1 MAKSISPIL
10 FSLILCITGGLYA
23 QKSNLTIEVTGFENT
38 KSSKIM
44 VSVFSKDNFLD
55 ISPYRKAVPVSGTK
69 VSVSFNLPPGEYA
82 VATYQDL
89 NNNNELDKR
98 FYGKPKE
105 PYGFSNNVRPF
116 GKPKFEKCK
125 FTINSSSK
133 VISITL
139 KD

>member
-10 FSLILCITGGLYA
+10 FSLMLCITGSLYA
-23 QKSNLTIEVTGFENT
+23 QKNNLTVEIKGFENIKAT
-38 KSSKIM
+38 KIM

-55 ISPYRKAVPVSGTK
+55 TSPYRKSVPASGNK
-69 VSVSFNLPPGEYA
+69 VSVNFNLPPGEYA
-82 VATYQDL
+82 VATYHDL
-89 NNNNELDKR
+89 NNNKELDRR

-116 GKPKFEKCK
+116 GKPKFDKCK
-125 FTINSSSK
+125 FSINTSSK
-133 VISITL
+133 VISINL